1 MYYQNNHKRTG
12 AKMSKIAFISFNT
25 GGTLGHT
32 TLLSKLALNLVNEH
46 EVYILSDHD
55 FSINYS
61 VRDPRVTWEKFPQEI
76 TVNSNGGQISYKSSE
91 RFLKYCTTRNID
103 YVIYSTFF
111 DPQLVNELNRN
122 GAENIYVSYPLRDTY
137 SELFFLRKHDGI
149 FNHTIILR
157 DLYDN
162 KYPESVKRTNPI
174 LLPYQKQEG
183 NSKKILLTCGGGGRP
198 SSARFLQLMKDYVP
212 AIKRIS
218 DVEITL
224 IRGPNN
230 KEIILDEVMVLEST
244 SNMQRYIDE
253 AKVVIS
259 EAGYFTTHELISR
272 SKPSILIPGERRIDN
287 QELRAIKY
295 EEKGLG
301 FCVMP
306 NEGLELLVSK
316 TFHLLNDCKSYRQI
330 QDNCQTYCSRFMQ
343 EENIENILRGLLQ

>member
-1 MYYQNNHKRTG
+1 
-12 AKMSKIAFISFNT
+12 MSKIAFISFNT

-32 TLLSKLALNLVNEH
+32 TLLSKLAMNLINEH

-55 FSINYS
+55 FSINS
-61 VRDPRVTWEKFPQEI
+61 AVRNPRVTWEKFPQEI
-76 TVNSNGGQISYKSSE
+76 TVNSNGGRISYRSSE
-91 RFLKYCTTRNID
+91 RFLKYCSTRNID

-111 DPQLVNELNRN
+111 DSKLVKELDKNKVK
-122 GAENIYVSYPLRDTY
+122 NIYVSYPLRDAY
-137 SELFFLRKHDGI
+137 SELFFLRKHNDI
-149 FNHTIILR
+149 FNHVIILR

-162 KYPESVKRTNPI
+162 KYPESVKRTNPL
-174 LLPYQKQEG
+174 LLPHQKQES
-183 NSKKILLTCGGGGRP
+183 NSQKILLTCGGGGRP
-198 SSARFLQLMKDYVP
+198 SSVRFLQLMKDYVP

-230 KEIILDEVMVLEST
+230 KEIEIDDVMVLEST

-295 EEKGLG
+295 EERGLG

-306 NEGLELLVSK
+306 SEDIELLVSK
-316 TFHLLNDCKSYRQI
+316 TFHLLTDQERYRQI
-330 QDNCQTYCSRFMQ
+330 QANCQTYYSQ
-343 EENIENILRGLLQ
+343 YKPEENIENILRGLIR